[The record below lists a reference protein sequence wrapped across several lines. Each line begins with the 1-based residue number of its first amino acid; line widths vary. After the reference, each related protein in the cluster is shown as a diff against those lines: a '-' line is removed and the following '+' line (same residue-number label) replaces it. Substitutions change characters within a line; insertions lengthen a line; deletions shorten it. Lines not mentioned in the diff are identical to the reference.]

1 MQTIVG
7 ILPLGGGKSAKIRVR
22 GVYKENKIRFYRE
35 YEGLSQREVA
45 RRVRISSTE
54 MSNIERGVK
63 LPNVMTAIRIAKVLR
78 VTVEALW
85 EAEK

>member
-1 MQTIVG
+1 M
-7 ILPLGGGKSAKIRVR
+7 
-22 GVYKENKIRFYRE
+22 YKENKIRFYRE

-45 RRVRISSTE
+45 RRVRISRTE

-63 LPNVMTAIRIAKVLR
+63 LPNVITAIRIAKVLK

>member
-1 MQTIVG
+1 MY
-7 ILPLGGGKSAKIRVR
+7 GG
-22 GVYKENKIRFYRE
+22 NKIRFYWE

-45 RRVRISSTE
+45 RRVQISSTE

-63 LPNVMTAIRIAKVLR
+63 LPNVITAIRIAKVLK

>member
-1 MQTIVG
+1 M
-7 ILPLGGGKSAKIRVR
+7 
-22 GVYKENKIRFYRE
+22 YKENEIRFYRE

-63 LPNVMTAIRIAKVLR
+63 LPNVITAIRIAKVLR

>member
-1 MQTIVG
+1 M
-7 ILPLGGGKSAKIRVR
+7 
-22 GVYKENKIRFYRE
+22 YKENKIRFYRE

-45 RRVRISSTE
+45 RRVQISSTE

-63 LPNVMTAIRIAKVLR
+63 LPNVITAIRIAKVLK

>member
-1 MQTIVG
+1 M
-7 ILPLGGGKSAKIRVR
+7 
-22 GVYKENKIRFYRE
+22 YKENKIRFYRE

-63 LPNVMTAIRIAKVLR
+63 LPNVITAIRIAKVLR

-85 EAEK
+85 ETEK

>member
-1 MQTIVG
+1 M
-7 ILPLGGGKSAKIRVR
+7 
-22 GVYKENKIRFYRE
+22 YKENKIRFYRE

-45 RRVRISSTE
+45 QRVRISSTE

-63 LPNVMTAIRIAKVLR
+63 LPNVITAIRIAKVLR

>member
-1 MQTIVG
+1 M
-7 ILPLGGGKSAKIRVR
+7 
-22 GVYKENKIRFYRE
+22 YKENKIRFYRE

-63 LPNVMTAIRIAKVLR
+63 LPNVITAIRIAKVLR

-85 EAEK
+85 EADK

>member
-7 ILPLGGGKSAKIRVR
+7 ILPIGGGKSAKIRVR
-22 GVYKENKIRFYRE
+22 GVYGGNKIRFYRE

-45 RRVRISSTE
+45 RRVQISSTE

-63 LPNVMTAIRIAKVLR
+63 LPNVITAIRIAKVLK

-85 EAEK
+85 EAER

>member
-63 LPNVMTAIRIAKVLR
+63 LPNVITAIRIAKVLR
-78 VTVEALW
+78 GTVEALW

>member
-1 MQTIVG
+1 M
-7 ILPLGGGKSAKIRVR
+7 
-22 GVYKENKIRFYRE
+22 YKENKIRFYRE

-45 RRVRISSTE
+45 RRVQISSTE

-63 LPNVMTAIRIAKVLR
+63 LPNVITAIRIAKVLR

>member
-1 MQTIVG
+1 M
-7 ILPLGGGKSAKIRVR
+7 
-22 GVYKENKIRFYRE
+22 YKENKIRFYRE

-63 LPNVMTAIRIAKVLR
+63 LPNVITAIRIAKVLK

-85 EAEK
+85 EAER

>member
-1 MQTIVG
+1 
-7 ILPLGGGKSAKIRVR
+7 
-22 GVYKENKIRFYRE
+22 VYKENKIRFYRE

-63 LPNVMTAIRIAKVLR
+63 LPNVITAIRIAKVLR

>member
-1 MQTIVG
+1 M
-7 ILPLGGGKSAKIRVR
+7 
-22 GVYKENKIRFYRE
+22 YKENKIRFYRE

-63 LPNVMTAIRIAKVLR
+63 LPNVITAIRIAKVLR

>member
-1 MQTIVG
+1 M
-7 ILPLGGGKSAKIRVR
+7 
-22 GVYKENKIRFYRE
+22 YKENKVRFYRE

-63 LPNVMTAIRIAKVLR
+63 LPNVITAIRIAKVLR

>member
-1 MQTIVG
+1 M
-7 ILPLGGGKSAKIRVR
+7 
-22 GVYKENKIRFYRE
+22 YKENKIRFYRE

-63 LPNVMTAIRIAKVLR
+63 LPNVITAIRIAKVLK

>member
-1 MQTIVG
+1 M
-7 ILPLGGGKSAKIRVR
+7 
-22 GVYKENKIRFYRE
+22 YKENKIRFYRE

-54 MSNIERGVK
+54 MSNIERGAK
-63 LPNVMTAIRIAKVLR
+63 LPNVITAIRIAKVLR

>member
-1 MQTIVG
+1 M
-7 ILPLGGGKSAKIRVR
+7 
-22 GVYKENKIRFYRE
+22 YKENKIRFYRE

-45 RRVRISSTE
+45 RRVQISSTE

-63 LPNVMTAIRIAKVLR
+63 LPNVITAIRIAKVLK

-85 EAEK
+85 EAER

>member
-1 MQTIVG
+1 
-7 ILPLGGGKSAKIRVR
+7 
-22 GVYKENKIRFYRE
+22 VYKENKIRFYRE

-63 LPNVMTAIRIAKVLR
+63 LPNVITAIRIAKVLK

>member
-1 MQTIVG
+1 M
-7 ILPLGGGKSAKIRVR
+7 
-22 GVYKENKIRFYRE
+22 YKENKIRFYRE

>member
-1 MQTIVG
+1 
-7 ILPLGGGKSAKIRVR
+7 
-22 GVYKENKIRFYRE
+22 
-35 YEGLSQREVA
+35 
-45 RRVRISSTE
+45 

-63 LPNVMTAIRIAKVLR
+63 LPNVITAIRIAKVLR